1 MNKLLS
7 IATLFMLI
15 FFSIGLSACDDDS
28 NNSIRKPSDHVD
40 YVVMGKSINHR
51 QSVSAKLNLLNTVF
65 FAEIFPVK
73 IDSISTSVTNGLLTG
88 LGDARDGLNFSSARI
103 PFLAG
108 QREMTIEALMRR
120 FPDNTYIFSFDT
132 PDGSIESLPAT
143 FVKKE
148 GEISNPEPILIT
160 LYQQGNEVDINAINS
175 DQDLKVTWSD
185 FIKGAV
191 DPNNII
197 DDMIYVILGNC
208 HGEEIEHS
216 GHAISNKDALTFD
229 KQEFVISSDKLESGE
244 IYQLEVEHS
253 NMETDSY
260 RNIEI
265 IVTYAATTFLD
276 FKTKGDSSELL
287 ECPVNPY
294 AMDGG
299 QTDRIKKPN

>member
-1 MNKLLS
+1 MNQSLTEQDHSIYRQLSSTLNDLERLANYDKELDPFMDSVKQASVAIQDASAGLLQH
-7 IATLFMLI
+7 IENIDNNPGPIKITLFQDNKI
-15 FFSIGLSACDDDS
+15 TQPDF
-28 NNSIRKPSDHVD
+28 
-40 YVVMGKSINHR
+40 INP
-51 QSVSAKLNLLNTVF
+51 N
-65 FAEIFPVK
+65 
-73 IDSISTSVTNGLLTG
+73 
-88 LGDARDGLNFSSARI
+88 
-103 PFLAG
+103 
-108 QREMTIEALMRR
+108 
-120 FPDNTYIFSFDT
+120 Y
-132 PDGSIESLPAT
+132 
-143 FVKKE
+143 
-148 GEISNPEPILIT
+148 
-160 LYQQGNEVDINAINS
+160 DI
-175 DQDLKVTWSD
+175 KVTWSP
-185 FIKGAV
+185 FEKGER

-229 KQEFVISSDKLESGE
+229 KREFIISSDKLESGK

-276 FKTKGDSSELL
+276 FKTKGDNSELL
-287 ECPVNPY
+287 GCPVNPY

>member
-1 MNKLLS
+1 MNKLLP
-7 IATLFMLI
+7 ITTLFMLV
-15 FFSIGLSACDDDS
+15 FFSIGLSASVDD
-28 NNSIRKPSDHVD
+28 NNSIGKPSDHVD

-65 FAEIFPVK
+65 FAEIFPIK
-73 IDSISTSVTNGLLTG
+73 LNSSSPTITDAYLIGP
-88 LGDARDGLNFSSARI
+88 GDAKVGMEFSNEKV

-108 QREMTIEALMRR
+108 IRGWSIPELTKRY
-120 FPDNTYIFSFDT
+120 PDDTYYFNFNTPGGI
-132 PDGSIESLPAT
+132 IRNLPAT
-143 FVKKE
+143 FAQQE
-148 GEISNPEPILIT
+148 NIDNNPGPIKIT
-160 LYQQGNEVDINAINS
+160 LFQDNKITQPDFINPNYDI
-175 DQDLKVTWSD
+175 KVTWSP
-185 FIKGAV
+185 FEKGER

-229 KQEFVISSDKLESGE
+229 KREFIISSDKLESGK

-276 FKTKGDSSELL
+276 FKTKGDNSELL
-287 ECPVNPY
+287 GCPVNPY